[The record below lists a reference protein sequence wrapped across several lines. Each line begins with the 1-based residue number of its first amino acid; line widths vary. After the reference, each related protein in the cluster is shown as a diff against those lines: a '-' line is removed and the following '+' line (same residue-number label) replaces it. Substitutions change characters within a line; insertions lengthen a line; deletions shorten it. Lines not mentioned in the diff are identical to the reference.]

1 MITTLKR
8 HWAEVPYN
16 LKLATPVVLGMLG
29 HTLVAF
35 ADNIMVGQL
44 GPAELAAVSLGNSFL
59 FIAMSVGL
67 GLSTAITPLIA
78 EADGFKKSFEIKKVF
93 KHGVLICGIVGVLLT
108 GVVLF
113 SVPLLHKMKQ
123 PEEVLVFAVPFLSIV
138 GVSLIPLMLFQAIKQ
153 LCDGL
158 SRTRLPMYAS
168 IIGNLL
174 NVVLNYLLIF
184 GNHGFPQMGVAGAA
198 LGTLISRVFML
209 ILLIVFLKRSTYFS
223 PFLTDLRWRLVSWR
237 FSRRILALGLPSS
250 FQVFFEVTLF
260 TSAIWL
266 SGILGTLYQAANQIA
281 LNLASM
287 TYMVGIGLNVA
298 AMIRVGNQKGRKDY
312 RRLNEVAQSIFF
324 LTVVIELLFAVVFLT
339 ARHVL
344 PELYLDANDPLN
356 RADNL
361 IVMALASELLLWAAV
376 FQLFDG
382 LQVVIIG
389 ALRGMQDVNFTA
401 YITFV
406 AYWLVGFPVCYYLG
420 LHTALASQGIWI
432 GLTLG
437 LTVSALLL
445 YLRFQYLSKT
455 HRIHYVTP

>member
-1 MITTLKR
+1 MIAILKK

-78 EADGFKKSFEIKKVF
+78 EADGFKKTFEIKKVF

-138 GVSLIPLMLFQAIKQ
+138 CVSLIPLMLFQAIKQ

-174 NVVLNYLLIF
+174 NVLLNYLLIF
-184 GNHGFPQMGVAGAA
+184 GNHGFPKMGVSGAA

-209 ILLIVFLKRSTYFS
+209 FLLIVFLNRSAYFS
-223 PFLTDLRWRLVSWR
+223 PFMTDLRWRLVSWG

-312 RRLNEVAQSIFF
+312 KRLNEVAQSIFF
-324 LTVVIELLFAVVFLT
+324 LTVMIELLFAMIFLT

-356 RADNL
+356 RTDNL
-361 IVMALASELLLWAAV
+361 MVMALASELLLWAAI

-401 YITFV
+401 YITFI

-420 LHTALASQGIWI
+420 LHTSLASQGIWI

-455 HRIHYVTP
+455 HRIHYVTS

>member
-1 MITTLKR
+1 MISTLKK

-78 EADGFKKSFEIKKVF
+78 EADGFKKTFEIKKVF
-93 KHGVLICGIVGVLLT
+93 KHGILICAIVGVLLT
-108 GVVLF
+108 GAVLL

-174 NVVLNYLLIF
+174 NVLLNYLLIF
-184 GNHGFPQMGVAGAA
+184 GNHGFPKMGVAGAA

-209 ILLIVFLKRSTYFS
+209 FLLIVFLKRSTYFS

-237 FSRRILALGLPSS
+237 FSRRILTLGLPSS

-312 RRLNEVAQSIFF
+312 KRLNEVAQSIFF
-324 LTVVIELLFAVVFLT
+324 LTVVIELLFAIVFLV

-361 IVMALASELLLWAAV
+361 MVMALASELLLWAAI

-401 YITFV
+401 YITFI

-420 LHTALASQGIWI
+420 LHTSLASQGIWI

-455 HRIHYVTP
+455 HRIHYVTS

>member
-1 MITTLKR
+1 MINTLKR

-324 LTVVIELLFAVVFLT
+324 LTVVIELLFAVVFLA

-401 YITFV
+401 YITFI

>member
-324 LTVVIELLFAVVFLT
+324 LTVVIELLFAIVFLA

>member
-1 MITTLKR
+1 MIDTLKR

-16 LKLATPVVLGMLG
+16 LKLATPVILGMLG

-108 GVVLF
+108 GVVLL

-250 FQVFFEVTLF
+250 FQVFFEVTL
-260 TSAIWL
+260 
-266 SGILGTLYQAANQIA
+266 
-281 LNLASM
+281 
-287 TYMVGIGLNVA
+287 
-298 AMIRVGNQKGRKDY
+298 
-312 RRLNEVAQSIFF
+312 
-324 LTVVIELLFAVVFLT
+324 
-339 ARHVL
+339 
-344 PELYLDANDPLN
+344 
-356 RADNL
+356 
-361 IVMALASELLLWAAV
+361 LLLP
-376 FQLFDG
+376 FG
-382 LQVVIIG
+382 
-389 ALRGMQDVNFTA
+389 
-401 YITFV
+401 
-406 AYWLVGFPVCYYLG
+406 
-420 LHTALASQGIWI
+420 
-432 GLTLG
+432 
-437 LTVSALLL
+437 
-445 YLRFQYLSKT
+445 
-455 HRIHYVTP
+455 

>member
-1 MITTLKR
+1 MITTLKK

-78 EADGFKKSFEIKKVF
+78 EADGFKKTFEIKKVF

-138 GVSLIPLMLFQAIKQ
+138 GISLIPLMLFQAIKQ

-209 ILLIVFLKRSTYFS
+209 FLLIVFLKRSAYFS

-312 RRLNEVAQSIFF
+312 KRLNEVAQSIFF
-324 LTVVIELLFAVVFLT
+324 LTVVIELLFAIVFLA

-361 IVMALASELLLWAAV
+361 MVMALASELLLWAAI

-401 YITFV
+401 YITFI

-420 LHTALASQGIWI
+420 LHTSLASQGIWI

>member
-1 MITTLKR
+1 MLKK

-78 EADGFKKSFEIKKVF
+78 EADGFKKTFEIKKVF
-93 KHGVLICGIVGVLLT
+93 KHGILICAIVGVLLT
-108 GVVLF
+108 GAVLL

-174 NVVLNYLLIF
+174 NVLLNYLLIF

-209 ILLIVFLKRSTYFS
+209 LLLIVFLKRSTYFS

-237 FSRRILALGLPSS
+237 FSRRILTLGLPSS

-312 RRLNEVAQSIFF
+312 KRLNEVAQSIFF
-324 LTVVIELLFAVVFLT
+324 LTVVIELLFAIVFLV

-344 PELYLDANDPLN
+344 PELYLDSNDPLN

-361 IVMALASELLLWAAV
+361 MVMALASELLLWAAI

-401 YITFV
+401 YITFI

-420 LHTALASQGIWI
+420 LHTSLASQGIWI

-455 HRIHYVTP
+455 HRIHYVTS

>member
-1 MITTLKR
+1 MITTLKK

-78 EADGFKKSFEIKKVF
+78 EADGFKKTFEIKKVF

-138 GVSLIPLMLFQAIKQ
+138 GISLIPLMLFQAIKQ

-209 ILLIVFLKRSTYFS
+209 FLLIVFLKQSTYFS

-312 RRLNEVAQSIFF
+312 KRLNEVAQSIFF
-324 LTVVIELLFAVVFLT
+324 LTVVIELLFAIVFLA

-344 PELYLDANDPLN
+344 PELYLDADDPLN

-361 IVMALASELLLWAAV
+361 MVMALASELLLWAAI

-420 LHTALASQGIWI
+420 LHTSLASQGIWI

-445 YLRFQYLSKT
+445 YLRFQYLSKS

>member
-1 MITTLKR
+1 MINTLKR
-8 HWAEVPYN
+8 HLAEVPYN

-312 RRLNEVAQSIFF
+312 KRLNEVAQSIFF

-401 YITFV
+401 YITFI

>member
-1 MITTLKR
+1 M
-8 HWAEVPYN
+8 AEVPYN

-401 YITFV
+401 YITFI

>member
-1 MITTLKR
+1 L
-8 HWAEVPYN
+8 AEVPYN

-312 RRLNEVAQSIFF
+312 KRLNEVAQSIFF

-339 ARHVL
+339 ARHLL

-401 YITFV
+401 YITFI

>member
-1 MITTLKR
+1 MISTLKK

-78 EADGFKKSFEIKKVF
+78 EADGFKKTFEIKKVF
-93 KHGVLICGIVGVLLT
+93 KHGILICAIVGVLLT
-108 GVVLF
+108 GAVLL

-174 NVVLNYLLIF
+174 NVLLNYLLIF

-209 ILLIVFLKRSTYFS
+209 FLLIVFLKRSTYFS

-237 FSRRILALGLPSS
+237 FSRRILTLGLPSS

-312 RRLNEVAQSIFF
+312 KRLNEVAQSIFF
-324 LTVVIELLFAVVFLT
+324 LTVVIELLFAIVFLV

-361 IVMALASELLLWAAV
+361 MVMALASELLLWAAI

-401 YITFV
+401 YITFI

-420 LHTALASQGIWI
+420 LHTSLASQGIWI

-455 HRIHYVTP
+455 HRIHYVTS

>member
-1 MITTLKR
+1 MIAILKK

-78 EADGFKKSFEIKKVF
+78 EADGFKKTFEIKKVF

-174 NVVLNYLLIF
+174 NVLLNYLLIF
-184 GNHGFPQMGVAGAA
+184 GNHGFPKMGVSGAA

-209 ILLIVFLKRSTYFS
+209 FLLIVFLKRSAYFS
-223 PFLTDLRWRLVSWR
+223 PFMTDLRWRLVSWG

-312 RRLNEVAQSIFF
+312 KRLNEVAQSIFF
-324 LTVVIELLFAVVFLT
+324 LTVMIELLFAMVFLT

-356 RADNL
+356 RTDNL
-361 IVMALASELLLWAAV
+361 MVMALASELLLWAAI

-401 YITFV
+401 YITFI

-420 LHTALASQGIWI
+420 LHTSLASQGIWI

-455 HRIHYVTP
+455 HRIHYVTS

>member
-1 MITTLKR
+1 MINTLKR

-16 LKLATPVVLGMLG
+16 LKLATPVILGMLG

-198 LGTLISRVFML
+198 LGTLTSRVFML

-298 AMIRVGNQKGRKDY
+298 AMIRVGNQKGRKDFK
-312 RRLNEVAQSIFF
+312 RLNEVAQSIFF
-324 LTVVIELLFAVVFLT
+324 LTVVIELLFAVVFLA

-401 YITFV
+401 YITFI

>member
-1 MITTLKR
+1 
-8 HWAEVPYN
+8 
-16 LKLATPVVLGMLG
+16 
-29 HTLVAF
+29 
-35 ADNIMVGQL
+35 
-44 GPAELAAVSLGNSFL
+44 
-59 FIAMSVGL
+59 
-67 GLSTAITPLIA
+67 
-78 EADGFKKSFEIKKVF
+78 
-93 KHGVLICGIVGVLLT
+93 
-108 GVVLF
+108 
-113 SVPLLHKMKQ
+113 
-123 PEEVLVFAVPFLSIV
+123 
-138 GVSLIPLMLFQAIKQ
+138 MLFQAIKQ

-209 ILLIVFLKRSTYFS
+209 ILLLVFLKRSTYFS

-324 LTVVIELLFAVVFLT
+324 LTVVIELLFAIVFLA

-406 AYWLVGFPVCYYLG
+406 AYWLVGFPVSYYLG

>member
-1 MITTLKR
+1 MIDTLKR

-16 LKLATPVVLGMLG
+16 LKLATPVILGMLG

-108 GVVLF
+108 GVVLL

-198 LGTLISRVFML
+198 LGTFISRVFML

-324 LTVVIELLFAVVFLT
+324 LTVVIELLFAVVFLA

-401 YITFV
+401 YITFI
-406 AYWLVGFPVCYYLG
+406 AYWLVGFPVSYYLG

>member
-1 MITTLKR
+1 MITTLKK

-16 LKLATPVVLGMLG
+16 LKLATPVILGMLG

-78 EADGFKKSFEIKKVF
+78 EADGFKKTFEIKKVF
-93 KHGVLICGIVGVLLT
+93 KHGVLICGIVGILLT

-168 IIGNLL
+168 ITGNLL

-209 ILLIVFLKRSTYFS
+209 FLLIVFLKRSAYFS

-312 RRLNEVAQSIFF
+312 KRLNEVAQSIFF
-324 LTVVIELLFAVVFLT
+324 LTVVIELLFAIVFLA

-344 PELYLDANDPLN
+344 PELYLDADDPLN

-361 IVMALASELLLWAAV
+361 KVMALASELLLWAAI

-401 YITFV
+401 YITFI

-420 LHTALASQGIWI
+420 LHTSLASQGIWI

>member
-1 MITTLKR
+1 MITTLKK

-78 EADGFKKSFEIKKVF
+78 EADGFKKTFEIKKVF
-93 KHGVLICGIVGVLLT
+93 KHGILICAIVGVLLT
-108 GVVLF
+108 GAVLL

-174 NVVLNYLLIF
+174 NVLLNYLLIF

-209 ILLIVFLKRSTYFS
+209 FLLIVFLKRSTYFS

-237 FSRRILALGLPSS
+237 FSRRILTLGLPSS

-312 RRLNEVAQSIFF
+312 KRLNEVAQSIFF
-324 LTVVIELLFAVVFLT
+324 LTVVIELLFAIVFLV

-361 IVMALASELLLWAAV
+361 MVMALASELLLWAAI

-401 YITFV
+401 YITFI

-420 LHTALASQGIWI
+420 LHTSLASQGIWI

-455 HRIHYVTP
+455 HRIHYVTS

>member
-1 MITTLKR
+1 MITTLKK

-78 EADGFKKSFEIKKVF
+78 EADGFKKTFEIKKVF

-138 GVSLIPLMLFQAIKQ
+138 GISLIPLMLFQAIKQ

-209 ILLIVFLKRSTYFS
+209 FLLIVFLKRSAYFS

-312 RRLNEVAQSIFF
+312 KRLNEVAQSIFF
-324 LTVVIELLFAVVFLT
+324 LTVVIELLFAIVFLA

-344 PELYLDANDPLN
+344 PELYLDADDPLN

-361 IVMALASELLLWAAV
+361 MVMALASELLLWAAI

-420 LHTALASQGIWI
+420 LHTSLASQGIWI

>member
-1 MITTLKR
+1 MIDTLKR

-16 LKLATPVVLGMLG
+16 LKLATPVILGMLG

-108 GVVLF
+108 GVVLL

-324 LTVVIELLFAVVFLT
+324 LTVVIELLFAVVFLA

-401 YITFV
+401 YITFI
-406 AYWLVGFPVCYYLG
+406 AYWLVGFPVSYYLG

>member
-108 GVVLF
+108 GVVLL

-324 LTVVIELLFAVVFLT
+324 LTVVIELLFAIVFLA

>member
-1 MITTLKR
+1 MINTLKR

-209 ILLIVFLKRSTYFS
+209 ILLLVFLKRSTYFS

-324 LTVVIELLFAVVFLT
+324 LTVVIELLFAIVFLA

-361 IVMALASELLLWAAV
+361 IVMTLASELLLWAAV

-401 YITFV
+401 YITFI

-455 HRIHYVTP
+455 HRIHYVTS

>member
-1 MITTLKR
+1 MINTLKR

-16 LKLATPVVLGMLG
+16 LKLGTPVVLGMLG

-223 PFLTDLRWRLVSWR
+223 PFLKDLRWRLVSWR

-312 RRLNEVAQSIFF
+312 KRLNEVAQSIFF

-401 YITFV
+401 YITFI

-420 LHTALASQGIWI
+420 LHTALTSQGIWI

>member
-1 MITTLKR
+1 M
-8 HWAEVPYN
+8 AEVPYN

-312 RRLNEVAQSIFF
+312 KRLNEVAQSIFF

-401 YITFV
+401 YITFI

>member
-1 MITTLKR
+1 L
-8 HWAEVPYN
+8 AEVPYN

-312 RRLNEVAQSIFF
+312 KRLNEVAQSIFF

-401 YITFV
+401 YITFI

>member
-1 MITTLKR
+1 MITTLKK

-78 EADGFKKSFEIKKVF
+78 EADGFKKTFEIKKVF
-93 KHGVLICGIVGVLLT
+93 KHGILICAIVGVLLT
-108 GVVLF
+108 GTVLL

-174 NVVLNYLLIF
+174 NVLLNYLLIF
-184 GNHGFPQMGVAGAA
+184 GNHGFPKMGVAGAA

-209 ILLIVFLKRSTYFS
+209 LLLIVFLKRSTYFS

-237 FSRRILALGLPSS
+237 FSRRILTLGLPSS

-312 RRLNEVAQSIFF
+312 KRLNEVAQSIFF
-324 LTVVIELLFAVVFLT
+324 LTVVIELLFAIVFLV

-361 IVMALASELLLWAAV
+361 IVMALASELLLWAAI

-401 YITFV
+401 YITFI

-420 LHTALASQGIWI
+420 LHTSLASQGIWI

-455 HRIHYVTP
+455 HRIHYVTS

>member
-1 MITTLKR
+1 MINTLKR

-312 RRLNEVAQSIFF
+312 KRLNEVAQSIFF

-339 ARHVL
+339 ARHLL

-401 YITFV
+401 YITFI

>member
-16 LKLATPVVLGMLG
+16 LKLATPVVLGMQG

-312 RRLNEVAQSIFF
+312 KRLNEVAQSIFF

-401 YITFV
+401 YITFI

>member
-1 MITTLKR
+1 MITTLKK

-78 EADGFKKSFEIKKVF
+78 EADGFKKTFEIKKVF

-138 GVSLIPLMLFQAIKQ
+138 GISLIPLMLFQAIKQ

-209 ILLIVFLKRSTYFS
+209 FLLIVFLKRSAYFS

-312 RRLNEVAQSIFF
+312 KRLNEVAQSIFF
-324 LTVVIELLFAVVFLT
+324 LTVVIELLFAIVFLA

-344 PELYLDANDPLN
+344 PELYLDADDPLN

-361 IVMALASELLLWAAV
+361 MVMALASELLLWAAI

-420 LHTALASQGIWI
+420 LHTSLASQGIWI

-445 YLRFQYLSKT
+445 YLRFQYLSKS